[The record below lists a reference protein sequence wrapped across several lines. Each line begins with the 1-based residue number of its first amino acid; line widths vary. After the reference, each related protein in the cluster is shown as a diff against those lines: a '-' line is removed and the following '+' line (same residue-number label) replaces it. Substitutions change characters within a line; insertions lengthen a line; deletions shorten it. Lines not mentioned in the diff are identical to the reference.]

1 MGAFIKRLGAHI
13 KRLAIQIKCLAAR
26 SLRIALLV
34 IAFLPV
40 VGWISVGWTND
51 NPVASEP
58 AIRSTSG
65 LLVLGDS
72 ISAAYGIDKSLG
84 WVALLERR
92 LAEQCPDLTV
102 HNASVSGETTAGGLL
117 RLPDLLSRLK
127 PALVVIELGG
137 NDGLRGLSPAQM
149 QRNFRD
155 MVSLVRAAD
164 AEPVLLGILIPPNY
178 GEAYRRLFEQAIAN
192 VARDEQVAL
201 LDFFLTGV
209 AGHKELMQ
217 EDDIHPTA
225 EAQEQLLNNAME
237 VLEPPL
243 RSLCGELRAV
253 R

>member
-1 MGAFIKRLGAHI
+1 MGFFIKRL
-13 KRLAIQIKCLAAR
+13 AAP
-26 SLRIALLV
+26 SLCIALLV
-34 IAFLPV
+34 FAALPV
-40 VGWISVGWTND
+40 VGWTNEKL
-51 NPVASEP
+51 VASELV
-58 AIRSTSG
+58 AESKAG

-92 LAEQCPDLTV
+92 LAQQCPGMAV

-117 RLPDLLSRLK
+117 RLPDLLARLK

-155 MVSLVRAAD
+155 MISLARAAD

-178 GEAYRRLFEQAIAN
+178 GLAYRRLFEQAIAD
-192 VARDEQVAL
+192 VAQNEQVAL

-209 AGHKELMQ
+209 AEHERLMQ
-217 EDDIHPTA
+217 EDGIHPTA
-225 EAQEQLLNNAME
+225 EAQQQLLNNAME
-237 VLEPPL
+237 VLEPLL
-243 RSLCGELRAV
+243 RSWCGELRAV
-253 R
+253 P

>member
-1 MGAFIKRLGAHI
+1 MGDFIKRLGAHI
-13 KRLAIQIKCLAAR
+13 KRLTAR

-34 IAFLPV
+34 ITALPV
-40 VGWISVGWTND
+40 LGWISVGSAND
-51 NPVASEP
+51 KLVVSEP
-58 AIRSTSG
+58 AESKIG

-92 LAEQCPDLTV
+92 LAQQCPDLTV

-149 QRNFRD
+149 RANFQAMIALIRE
-155 MVSLVRAAD
+155 SG

-178 GEAYRRLFEQAIAN
+178 GEAYRRLFEQAITEA
-192 VARDEQVAL
+192 ARDDKVAL

-209 AGHKELMQ
+209 AEHGALMQ
-217 EDDIHPTA
+217 DDGIHPTA
-225 EAQEQLLNNAME
+225 EAQPHLLNNAMQ
-237 VLEPPL
+237 VLEVPL
-243 RSLCGELRAV
+243 VRLCPELNFSDG
-253 R
+253 